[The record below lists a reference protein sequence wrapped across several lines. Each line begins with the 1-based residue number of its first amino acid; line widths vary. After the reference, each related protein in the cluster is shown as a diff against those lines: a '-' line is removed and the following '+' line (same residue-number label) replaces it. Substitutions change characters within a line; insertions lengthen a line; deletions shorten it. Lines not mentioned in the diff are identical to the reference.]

1 MSEGEPMLLQ
11 REMTAEEFLTYADQH
26 EDKRFD
32 FVDGEMVEVSPKAI
46 HGRSQSAFA
55 KFFGI
60 YTDQYPVGV
69 VYTEVLHVLGGK
81 KMMPDVCIHVRT
93 SDDYFNEVPPLVA
106 VEIRSD
112 SQSKAAQRRK
122 ALAYIDNGVKL
133 SILVFPGEGLEVY
146 QAGQAVKSLTAG
158 EMLDGGDVLPGFAV
172 PVDELL

>member
-1 MSEGEPMLLQ
+1 MLLQ

-46 HGRSQSAFA
+46 HGGIQSTFA
-55 KFFGI
+55 IKFGI
-60 YTDQYPVGV
+60 YLEREPDVGKNYK

-146 QAGQAVKSLTAG
+146 QADQAVKSLTVG
-158 EMLDGGDVLPGFAV
+158 ETLDGGDVLPGFAV
-172 PVDELL
+172 AVDELL